1 MTASQN
7 LDSHQPRRGRVA
19 ALPSAPPARTR
30 AFLALPELP
39 QGAQERAQG
48 LADLASAFVAQHGP
62 TTAQALAS
70 WLDEAATEVADDAE
84 RR

>member
-1 MTASQN
+1 MPADTMSQGVHRRVRGNRPTAAPTPA
-7 LDSHQPRRGRVA
+7 LAGR
-19 ALPSAPPARTR
+19 
-30 AFLALPELP
+30 LPELP
-39 QGAQERAQG
+39 QSAQERAEA